1 MDLISRANELLD
13 LEKNQTTCELNELE
27 KRWFELIDGC
37 GSSDWKILVFH
48 NRFRLRNLPT
58 LEIKRPNI
66 LIGAVNDAN
75 FPNFHT
81 VELLRIAD
89 VVSLTTQKE
98 DEQTVERVSYSLVN
112 DSLDSILSKLPKGFN
127 PICYWDSQAEHGH
140 PQPMGL
146 ANSPFPTIASICHVF
161 HSPATKRLLEVFD
174 YVLPLGAVFDEYLS
188 TSKSKVLRVPFGLNW
203 ASLDCLFDEEVAAKD
218 IDVSVTFSET
228 IQPPYGELRNQVVSK
243 MEDIKS
249 KWGKRFNIVI
259 KGGLKKEEYLR
270 LLQRSKI
277 SINVVGFHG
286 PYNYRTCEI
295 MNAGTLLFQAN
306 VHSHGVE
313 PNPNELFEEGEN
325 YISFDVENLEEKLLD
340 LLSDDERISRIAQSA
355 RKKLEK
361 EFNYRNL
368 YTELFQK
375 LEQAENASSEKLEKA
390 AESSVNQF
398 GDFHLAAFLWEQ
410 TQKKEMRFIG
420 AGLLSKWLPQFDDAR
435 FYSNLL
441 AILPEVYENFGFPYL
456 HALIA
461 RRNKTFADSLPPND
475 MRQIVIQIYS
485 LLPDHVAVVYN
496 MISLSMEND
505 WIDRQQLPALA
516 SQAFSG
522 KDWDQYDSSW
532 LLRYPILPDGNGPQI
547 KYDQFL
553 IPLLLTKENSEVWAV
568 CRDYLLHLA
577 NN

>member
-13 LEKNQTTCELNELE
+13 LEKNQATCELNELE
-27 KRWFELIDGC
+27 KRWFDLIDDC
-37 GSSDWKILVFH
+37 ESSDWKVLVLH
-48 NRFRLRNLPT
+48 NRFRVRNLQN
-58 LEIKRPNI
+58 LETQRPHI
-66 LIGAVNDAN
+66 LIGAVNDSS

-98 DEQTVERVSYSLVN
+98 DEQTVERISYSLVN
-112 DSLDSILSKLPKGFN
+112 DSLDSIITKLPKGFK
-127 PICYWDSQAEHGH
+127 PVCYWDSQAEHGH

-146 ANSPFPTIASICHVF
+146 ANSPFPTVASICHVF

-174 YVLPLGAVFDEYLS
+174 YVLPLGAVFDECLS

-203 ASLDCLFDEEVAAKD
+203 ASLECLFDEEVATKD

-228 IQPPYGELRNQVVSK
+228 TQPPYGELRNQVVRK

-249 KWGKRFNIVI
+249 KWGERFNIVI
-259 KGGLKKEEYLR
+259 KGGLSKEEYLR

-295 MNAGTLLFQAN
+295 MNAGALLFQTN
-306 VHSHGVE
+306 VHSHGIE
-313 PNPNELFEEGEN
+313 SDPDELFEEGEN
-325 YISFDVENLEEKLLD
+325 YISFDVEDLEEKLLD
-340 LLSDDERISRIAQSA
+340 LLSDDARISRIAQSA
-355 RKKLEK
+355 RNRLEE

-375 LEQAENASSEKLEKA
+375 LEAAENASSGKLEKA
-390 AESSVNQF
+390 AEPSGDKF

-410 TQKKEMRFIG
+410 TQQKDLRFIG
-420 AGLLSKWLPQFDDAR
+420 AGLLSKWLPQFDDVR

-441 AILPEVYENFGFPYL
+441 AILPEVYEKFGFPYL

-461 RRNKTFADSLPPND
+461 VKDKKFADSLPPND

-505 WIDRQQLPALA
+505 WIDRQQLPPLA
-516 SQAFSG
+516 NQAFLG

-532 LLRYPILPDGNGPQI
+532 LLRHPISTGANAPQL

-553 IPLLLTKENSEVWAV
+553 IPLLLTKKSSEVWAV
-568 CRDYLLHLA
+568 YRDYLLYLV
-577 NN
+577 

>member
-1 MDLISRANELLD
+1 MLD

-37 GSSDWKILVFH
+37 ESSDWKILVFH

-98 DEQTVERVSYSLVN
+98 DEQTVERVIYSLAN
-112 DSLDSILSKLPKGFN
+112 DSLDSILSKLPNGFK

-146 ANSPFPTIASICHVF
+146 ASSPFPTIASICHVF
-161 HSPATKRLLEVFD
+161 HSPPTKRLLEVFD

-188 TSKSKVLRVPFGLNW
+188 ISKSKVLRVPFGLNW

-218 IDVSVTFSET
+218 IDVSVTFAET
-228 IQPPYGELRNQVVSK
+228 TQPPYGELRNQVVRK

-249 KWGKRFNIVI
+249 KWGERFNIVI
-259 KGGLKKEEYLR
+259 KGELSKEEYLR

-277 SINVVGFHG
+277 SINVVGFNG

-295 MNAGTLLFQAN
+295 MNAGALLFQTN
-306 VHSHGVE
+306 VHSHGIE
-313 PNPNELFEEGEN
+313 PNPNELFEDGEN

-340 LLSDDERISRIAQSA
+340 LLSDEERISRIAKDG
-355 RKKLEK
+355 RKRLED
-361 EFNYRNL
+361 ELNYRNL

-375 LEQAENASSEKLEKA
+375 LEQAENASSEKLERAVPSPANK
-390 AESSVNQF
+390 V
-398 GDFHLAAFLWEQ
+398 GDFHLSAFLWEQ
-410 TQKKEMRFIG
+410 TQKKDMRFIG
-420 AGLLSKWLPQFDDAR
+420 AGLLSKMLPQFDDER

-441 AILPEVYENFGFPYL
+441 AILPEVYEQFGFPYL
-456 HALIA
+456 HALISG
-461 RRNKTFADSLPPND
+461 RNKTFADSLHPND
-475 MRQIVIQIYS
+475 MKQIVIQIYS
-485 LLPDHVAVVYN
+485 LLPNHIAVVYN

-505 WIDRQQLPALA
+505 WIDRQQLPSLA
-516 SQAFSG
+516 NQAFSG
-522 KDWDQYDSSW
+522 KVWEQYDSSW
-532 LLRYPILPDGNGPQI
+532 LLRYPITADENGPQL

-553 IPLLLTKENSEVWAV
+553 IPLLLTKENSEVWGV
-568 CRDYLLHLA
+568 YRDYLLYVA
-577 NN
+577 NSNN

>member
-1 MDLISRANELLD
+1 MSLISRVNELLD
-13 LEKNQTTCELNELE
+13 LETNQVTSELQKLE
-27 KRWFELIDGC
+27 KSWLDLIDDCEG
-37 GSSDWKILVFH
+37 SDWEILVLH

-58 LEIKRPNI
+58 LEIKRPNV
-66 LIGAVNDAN
+66 LIGAVNDAS

-81 VELLRIAD
+81 IELLRIAD
-89 VVSLTTQKE
+89 VVSLTTQSE
-98 DEQTVERVSYSLVN
+98 DEQTIERISYSLVN
-112 DSLDSILSKLPKGFN
+112 DSIDIVISKLPKGFK
-127 PICYWDSQAEHGH
+127 PVCYWDSQAEHGH

-188 TSKSKVLRVPFGLNW
+188 ASKSKVLRIPFGLNW
-203 ASLDCLFDEEVAAKD
+203 ASLEYLFNSEVAAKD
-218 IDVSVTFSET
+218 IDVSVTFLET
-228 IQPPYGELRNQVVSK
+228 NHPPYGELRNQVVSK

-249 KWGKRFNIVI
+249 QWGQRFNIVI
-259 KGGLKKEEYLR
+259 KGGLSKEEYLR

-277 SINVVGFHG
+277 SINAVGFHG

-295 MNAGTLLFQAN
+295 INAGALLFQTN
-306 VHSHGVE
+306 VHSHGIE
-313 PNPNELFEEGEN
+313 SDPNELFEDGEN

-375 LEQAENASSEKLEKA
+375 LEAAENESSERLEKA
-390 AESSVNQF
+390 AEPSVNQF

-410 TQKKEMRFIG
+410 TQKKGLRVIG
-420 AGLLSKWLPQFDDAR
+420 AGLLSKMLPQFDDAR

-456 HALIA
+456 HTLIA
-461 RRNKTFADSLPPND
+461 ERNKTFADSLPPND
-475 MRQIVIQIYS
+475 MKQIVIQIYS

-505 WIDRQQLPALA
+505 WIDRQQLPSLA
-516 SQAFSG
+516 NQGFSG
-522 KDWDQYDSSW
+522 KVWDQYDSSW
-532 LLRYPILPDGNGPQI
+532 LLRYPISPDGNGPQI

-553 IPLLLTKENSEVWAV
+553 IPLLLTKENPEVWAV
-568 CRDYLLHLA
+568 YRDYLLYLA
-577 NN
+577 NK